1 MTVLIFGI
9 LIRALQWGDPTDGC
23 ISILITRDAGRQWS
37 KIPCSHLSK
46 IVEGEA
52 AFAASDTNI
61 SIFDDKVWLASG
73 GAVSRILIRK
83 IKELQGV
90 FLTHQ

>member
-9 LIRALQWGDPTDGC
+9 PNRALQWGDPTDGC
-23 ISILITRDAGRQWS
+23 ISILITRDADRQWS
-37 KIPCSHLSK
+37 KITCSQLSK
-46 IVEGEA
+46 TVECEA

-61 SIFDDKVWLASG
+61 SIFGDKVWLASG
-73 GAVSRILIRK
+73 GAVSRILTRK

-90 FLTHQ
+90 FLIHQ